1 MLSLIQAVL
10 IPHLNKQEQL
20 NKKEFENYYVFC
32 FAWAFGGLFE
42 TEERIRF
49 HKEILEKIGA
59 PLPAISAQKQ
69 NFDKETMFDY
79 YVDPETR
86 QWKMWVADSW

>member
-10 IPHLNKQEQL
+10 IPHLLKQESM
-20 NKKEFENYYVFC
+20 NKKEFENYFVFS

-42 TEERIRF
+42 TEDRQRF

-59 PLPAISAQKQ
+59 PLPAISA
-69 NFDKETMFDY
+69 
-79 YVDPETR
+79 
-86 QWKMWVADSW
+86 